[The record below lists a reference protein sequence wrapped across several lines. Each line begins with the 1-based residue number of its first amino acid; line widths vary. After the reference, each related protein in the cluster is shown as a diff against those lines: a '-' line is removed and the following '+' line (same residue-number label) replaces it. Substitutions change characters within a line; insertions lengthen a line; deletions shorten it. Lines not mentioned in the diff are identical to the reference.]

1 MRVNRIDNF
10 LRCSFCLKAQ
20 EEVGKLI
27 SNAGDS
33 PRVYICDECVATCAF
48 IIEDE
53 KAEAMQAAIAGAGPA
68 EESAPHPLLG
78 DPLASDLMR
87 AIENWIRQ
95 DSLGKD
101 GALEFSHVRDI
112 ARRMLAGR

>member
-48 IIEDE
+48 IIENE
-53 KAEAMQAAIAGAGPA
+53 RTEAQAAITQESGSA
-68 EESAPHPLLG
+68 EENAPHPLL
-78 DPLASDLMR
+78 DHPLASELLD

-95 DSLGKD
+95 ESVGKD